1 MSPPLSCLRQD
12 DGGDMENYSCIQ
24 HMIPCLERLD
34 DGGDMENYS
43 CIQLMI
49 PCQEPLDDGGDMR

>member
-1 MSPPLSCLRQD
+1 MSPPLSCLRQDDGGDMENYSCIQLMIPCLERLD

-34 DGGDMENYS
+34 DGGDM
-43 CIQLMI
+43 
-49 PCQEPLDDGGDMR
+49 R